1 MGLMDKITK
10 QAPAKKDEAEKK
22 TEKNIATKKEDGAKN
37 NATGSGLSK
46 AQAYD
51 VLLHPCVTEK
61 TTMQES
67 MGQYTFS
74 VALKA
79 NKVEIKKA
87 IKALYGVTPSRV
99 HVLHYDGKKRR
110 FGKFTGRGASY
121 KKAVVFMPKGVT
133 IDIHEGV

>member
-1 MGLMDKITK
+1 MGLIDKITK
-10 QAPAKKDEAEKK
+10 QSTAKKDETDAKK
-22 TEKNIATKKEDGAKN
+22 APKVSQASESAPKKSG
-37 NATGSGLSK
+37 GSVESK
-46 AQAYD
+46 ARAYD

-67 MGQYTFS
+67 MGQYTFV
-74 VALKA
+74 VALGA

-87 IKALYGVTPSRV
+87 VHALYGVTPSRV
-99 HVLHYDGKKRR
+99 HVLHYDGKSRR
-110 FGKFTGRGASY
+110 FGRFTGRGAGY